1 MLFQKR
7 ILTHFTGEGAVQVHS
22 IGKVVHHLNFVVALQ
37 DLLEAYSLA
46 GNLSALLPHSHTEM
60 ILRET
65 YFTYHSPRHFHNFFS
80 NHGGEIANSKKSL
93 CETCHSI
100 QINTLCVE
108 LAKPLTKHQ
117 KNNQKINSLI
127 SNIHQLSWMLSTK
140 ILTEATNHFH
150 PKSVCLL

>member
-1 MLFQKR
+1 MQ
-7 ILTHFTGEGAVQVHS
+7 GHS

-65 YFTYHSPRHFHNFFS
+65 YFTYHSPRHFLNFFS

-93 CETCHSI
+93 CETFHSI
-100 QINTLCVE
+100 QINILGVE
-108 LAKPLTKHQ
+108 LAKALTVHQ
-117 KNNQKINSLI
+117 KNNQAVNNLLI
-127 SNIHQLSWMLSTK
+127 SNMNYL
-140 ILTEATNHFH
+140 E
-150 PKSVCLL
+150 C

>member
-1 MLFQKR
+1 MQ
-7 ILTHFTGEGAVQVHS
+7 GHS

-65 YFTYHSPRHFHNFFS
+65 YFTYHSPRHFLNFFS

-93 CETCHSI
+93 CETFHSI
-100 QINTLCVE
+100 QINTLGVE
-108 LAKPLTKHQ
+108 LAKALTFCKIYLCSKKLKYKIKLILNLCFSLHKYFLQ
-117 KNNQKINSLI
+117 KVSSVI
-127 SNIHQLSWMLSTK
+127 SS
-140 ILTEATNHFH
+140 
-150 PKSVCLL
+150 

>member
-1 MLFQKR
+1 MNSVSVLFNLYEFRIVRFFLGPKNHTKRTDPCTISER
-7 ILTHFTGEGAVQVHS
+7 ILTHFIGEGAVQVHS

-65 YFTYHSPRHFHNFFS
+65 YFTYHSPRHFLNFFS

-100 QINTLCVE
+100 QINTLGVQ
-108 LAKPLTKHQ
+108 LAK
-117 KNNQKINSLI
+117 S
-127 SNIHQLSWMLSTK
+127 
-140 ILTEATNHFH
+140 LTEDQRDNTVA
-150 PKSVCLL
+150 

>member
-1 MLFQKR
+1 MQ
-7 ILTHFTGEGAVQVHS
+7 GHS

-65 YFTYHSPRHFHNFFS
+65 YFTYHSSRHFLNFFS

-93 CETCHSI
+93 CETFHSI
-100 QINTLCVE
+100 QINTLGVE
-108 LAKPLTKHQ
+108 LAKALTVHQ
-117 KNNQKINSLI
+117 KSNQTVNSLI
-127 SNIHQLSWMLSTK
+127 YK
-140 ILTEATNHFH
+140 
-150 PKSVCLL
+150 

>member
-1 MLFQKR
+1 MQ
-7 ILTHFTGEGAVQVHS
+7 GHS

-65 YFTYHSPRHFHNFFS
+65 YFTYHSPRHFLNFFS

-93 CETCHSI
+93 CETFHSI
-100 QINTLCVE
+100 QINTLGVK
-108 LAKPLTKHQ
+108 LAKALTVHQ
-117 KNNQKINSLI
+117 KNSLSRMQSMKIS
-127 SNIHQLSWMLSTK
+127 SGATSKASRYMALSCMDLDN
-140 ILTEATNHFH
+140 ARF
-150 PKSVCLL
+150 